1 MFPVS
6 AEKLPLLEIADFWS
20 REIPASK
27 KELLARLEA
36 AWWLGEITGNS
47 AITRL
52 QFLKN
57 MYRSRHEHD
66 MQSIVFVTQSDAG
79 PPTDTPLADG
89 GVIVD
94 IRPRITVP
102 GETDYWTDNSCNDS
116 FAELA
121 HLPSQQY
128 LPHLSYGICF
138 IDLTHEEFFGW
149 VQTRGYETPKFWKQG
164 NEKYAPRISPQQSEI
179 GLTGTGKVG
188 KVIQNIFHKRFA
200 KGLPIG
206 MSSAERNE
214 IVQEEASKILGRKP
228 HIRTIQRAIAR
239 ITQ

>member
-1 MFPVS
+1 
-6 AEKLPLLEIADFWS
+6 
-20 REIPASK
+20 
-27 KELLARLEA
+27 
-36 AWWLGEITGNS
+36 
-47 AITRL
+47 
-52 QFLKN
+52 
-57 MYRSRHEHD
+57 MYRSRHEPD
-66 MQSIVFVTQSDAG
+66 LQSIVFVTDSDAG

-94 IRPRITVP
+94 RRPRITVP
-102 GETDYWTDNSCNDS
+102 GETDDWTDNSCNDS

-121 HLPSQQY
+121 QLPSQQY
-128 LPHLSYGICF
+128 FPHLSYGICF

-149 VQTRGYETPKFWKQG
+149 VQTRGFETPKFWKQG
-164 NEKYAPRISPQQSEI
+164 NEKHAPRTMEKATDVKLIGPQQSEI

-188 KVIQNIFHKRFA
+188 KVIQNIFHKRFV

-214 IVQEEASKILGRKP
+214 IVQAEAAEILGYKP
-228 HIRTIQRAIAR
+228 HIRTIQRTIAK